1 MAGRG
6 RFLILGMATFATLMI
21 GLISAAE
28 AQLRLRTDNDWR
40 GQFRTYLASRDYVDS
55 LGVLIRDVENR
66 IAPDCDPDLA
76 GAKRQGLWVRKRIL
90 FDGGGTYPNAGQWQD
105 RIAIN
110 RCGKRILHNFLVTAL
125 PDKSPAFRVLL
136 PGNSRADARLQLDAR
151 SAVLAIASAQATS
164 STCGPSGFKI
174 VSADFDRFLGDTA
187 NAELNDRIW
196 REIWTTEACG
206 RQILVEVKFVPKEK
220 GYTFVVDLVRP

>member
-1 MAGRG
+1 MAGR
-6 RFLILGMATFATLMI
+6 RHFLILGMAVFVA
-21 GLISAAE
+21 LISGFLHTAE

-40 GQFRTYLASRDYVDS
+40 AQFRSYLASRDYVDS

-66 IAPDCDPDLA
+66 IAPDCTPDLS

-90 FDGGGTYPNAGQWQD
+90 FDDGGQHPTAGQWQD

-110 RCGKRILHNFLVTAL
+110 RCGARILHNFLVTAL
-125 PDKSPAFRVLL
+125 PGKSPAFKVLL

-151 SAVLAIASAQATS
+151 SAVLAIASAQVKSFGCEA
-164 STCGPSGFKI
+164 PDFKI
-174 VSADFDRFLGDTA
+174 ISAEFDRFLGDTGSA
-187 NAELNDRIW
+187 GLNDRVW
-196 REIWTTEACG
+196 REIWTTRVCG
-206 RQILVEVKFVPKEK
+206 RHVPVEVKFVPNEK